1 VDGPYSLTTT
11 ATSDTSFAGV
21 VGGNT
26 PLSNLTINTTS
37 LEAGVI
43 ILAGGGGAASNLIV
57 NGNFD
62 TYDSTGW
69 LWSGNTGS
77 TWFNPG
83 NAYLGPV
90 GSIGTL
96 SQSFSTVVGG
106 SYTVSFSL
114 ANDGGTPSTFAAY
127 FVPTNSVFN
136 GINGGPTGCVGCSP
150 LINQVN
156 ASGFNTTIESFTINA
171 QSNSSTLLFA
181 YQQNPAY
188 YHLGN
193 ISVTSNAGIL
203 TINNSGAAS
212 ITGAIGGSGTGL
224 SKSGSGTLLL
234 SGASTYSGGTT
245 INAGIVQ
252 AGNDSFG
259 VGGSIISGPLGLGTV
274 VVSGGAL
281 DLNGRTVDNAMSI
294 SGGSSTIGALTN
306 SSTTTPAVANGAIS
320 ISSSSTIGGIGDL
333 IISGPIS
340 SNSNGVAF
348 VGAGSISAMNSSNTF
363 SAISAGN
370 LGAPIGSM
378 SITNN
383 GPLSIDSV
391 VVGSNS
397 YSGIYATGL
406 VSIQT
411 VSGDLSVNQAV
422 STSYAG
428 SLSSNLAL
436 VLASGT
442 SSSAGDSS
450 GGNVIL
456 AGSPSIS
463 VGNGG
468 LATLYTGSVIESA
481 GVSALIGLGTGNFRY
496 NSTQNT
502 TNFTLAI
509 GSSGFY
515 AIYREQPTLT
525 IAVDTPLSI
534 TYGAPR
540 PTYSYSV
547 NGVNGDNTS
556 QALSIGATITD
567 DGNISS
573 SGHLTAGT
581 HLLSGSGAV
590 DQLGY
595 ALSYIGASLTV
606 NQLALSG
613 ASIAGVNT
621 TYGTPAAVGTL
632 SFTNVQTGSGHSDIV
647 SGSVSINNP
656 TYSSSLN
663 LNANSYTQT
672 ASTTLT
678 GIDAGNYSFAGYT
691 TPGPNY
697 VVQKLAL
704 SGASIAGVNTTYG
717 IIAST
722 GIVTL
727 TGVIPNDVLSAN
739 ATIVNPVN
747 SSSGNLNAGA
757 YNQMVASANLNGID
771 ASNYTLS
778 TYITPSS
785 NYNVHQRSLTV
796 TADLGQTK
804 IYGSSDPLLTYVAQA
819 QTGIIGLLAGDSLS
833 GALSRAIGENV
844 GTYAITQGTLANAN
858 YNITFVGSSF
868 AITPAT
874 LLLTPTPGQSKNYGQ
889 SDPSSFAYGLNGF
902 INNSVVR
909 DSASNVTV
917 SGSLSRSPGEN
928 IGTYSYSSTLSTS
941 NYNVVMTGSS
951 STFSILP
958 APLGIA
964 LTGTYSGATTI
975 SPTSFTVTGLAF
987 GQTISSI
994 SSAVVNNA
1002 NVSANGGN
1010 YVTAIIGVSGS
1021 AVLGNYYIT
1030 AAYNAAP
1037 NTTTSNTATI
1047 NPASLTIAAANDA
1060 KFVTQSDLAG
1070 SASNCGSGPCL
1081 GGYMGLT
1088 FNGFV
1093 NGEGVSVLSGL
1104 PSIVRNNASVN
1115 TAGVYSGVLQPR
1127 GYSSSNY
1134 NISYVNG
1141 DYVIAPA
1148 NALLVKVN
1156 PSSAMYGS
1164 VPTYA
1169 ASAAYLAA
1177 DGSTIINL
1185 TPSITGVGVAV
1196 NDGVGGA
1203 ASFNLSMVN
1212 SSGVAAKT
1220 STSGNINVGG
1230 YNLAATNSSITGNDF
1245 KSLYVVGSVAVT
1257 PYVLNPNQLG
1267 ITGVSKVYDG
1277 NINIGGLMLNTN
1289 PTLSRLLG
1297 SGSNQDQVSAIGS
1310 GTFDNPNVGFNKG
1323 VNISL
1328 SLAGVDGGNYVL
1340 SSNSFSANIGTITQ
1354 LPSVNYIGPT
1364 GGNWSTQTN
1373 WAGGAI
1379 PTLNNVA
1386 TVIIPAG
1393 LSVVYDASSVG
1404 QIGSIIQN
1412 NGTVIFN
1419 ESSPFNLTNTLSGG
1433 GVFAQTGSAPLT
1445 ISGNNNQSIPG
1456 PFTGQFS
1463 IASGSTL
1470 LLGNANA
1477 LGAGNITSNNGS
1489 LGLTAGTILS
1499 SITVSGPVNLIS
1511 NINTVGSQ
1519 YYAGN
1524 VTISSGSST
1533 MPMSISADDANI
1545 TFVGTL
1551 NSDSENRSLTINA
1564 GLGKVSFTENV
1575 GGTGSDIYSLVVS
1588 AKNILL
1594 MADVTTLNM
1603 QTYNGA
1609 VVISDNGSNGMTR
1622 TFLSEDP
1629 SVIFGGT
1636 LDDSSAIT
1644 HTLDVIAISHDPSLF
1659 PSVNFMGPVGSI
1671 TPLGGLSVITEVIPA
1686 PSPANPTPISTPSGS
1701 ITITG
1706 NITTVGGMSFNTNGI
1721 NLQPAP
1727 GNIISLTSQHGA
1739 VQITGLADLEL
1750 RNVYAGITIRDI
1762 SSNASS
1768 PPNSL
1773 LTPDI
1778 LGNQL
1783 DQGQQILASI
1793 SVADPAEAILCNSL
1807 MDLDCK

>member
-1 VDGPYSLTTT
+1 
-11 ATSDTSFAGV
+11 
-21 VGGNT
+21 
-26 PLSNLTINTTS
+26 
-37 LEAGVI
+37 
-43 ILAGGGGAASNLIV
+43 
-57 NGNFD
+57 
-62 TYDSTGW
+62 
-69 LWSGNTGS
+69 
-77 TWFNPG
+77 
-83 NAYLGPV
+83 
-90 GSIGTL
+90 
-96 SQSFSTVVGG
+96 
-106 SYTVSFSL
+106 
-114 ANDGGTPSTFAAY
+114 
-127 FVPTNSVFN
+127 
-136 GINGGPTGCVGCSP
+136 
-150 LINQVN
+150 
-156 ASGFNTTIESFTINA
+156 
-171 QSNSSTLLFA
+171 
-181 YQQNPAY
+181 
-188 YHLGN
+188 
-193 ISVTSNAGIL
+193 
-203 TINNSGAAS
+203 
-212 ITGAIGGSGTGL
+212 
-224 SKSGSGTLLL
+224 
-234 SGASTYSGGTT
+234 
-245 INAGIVQ
+245 
-252 AGNDSFG
+252 
-259 VGGSIISGPLGLGTV
+259 
-274 VVSGGAL
+274 
-281 DLNGRTVDNAMSI
+281 
-294 SGGSSTIGALTN
+294 
-306 SSTTTPAVANGAIS
+306 
-320 ISSSSTIGGIGDL
+320 
-333 IISGPIS
+333 
-340 SNSNGVAF
+340 
-348 VGAGSISAMNSSNTF
+348 
-363 SAISAGN
+363 
-370 LGAPIGSM
+370 
-378 SITNN
+378 
-383 GPLSIDSV
+383 
-391 VVGSNS
+391 
-397 YSGIYATGL
+397 
-406 VSIQT
+406 
-411 VSGDLSVNQAV
+411 
-422 STSYAG
+422 
-428 SLSSNLAL
+428 
-436 VLASGT
+436 
-442 SSSAGDSS
+442 
-450 GGNVIL
+450 
-456 AGSPSIS
+456 
-463 VGNGG
+463 
-468 LATLYTGSVIESA
+468 
-481 GVSALIGLGTGNFRY
+481 
-496 NSTQNT
+496 
-502 TNFTLAI
+502 
-509 GSSGFY
+509 
-515 AIYREQPTLT
+515 
-525 IAVDTPLSI
+525 
-534 TYGAPR
+534 
-540 PTYSYSV
+540 
-547 NGVNGDNTS
+547 
-556 QALSIGATITD
+556 
-567 DGNISS
+567 
-573 SGHLTAGT
+573 
-581 HLLSGSGAV
+581 
-590 DQLGY
+590 
-595 ALSYIGASLTV
+595 
-606 NQLALSG
+606 
-613 ASIAGVNT
+613 
-621 TYGTPAAVGTL
+621 
-632 SFTNVQTGSGHSDIV
+632 
-647 SGSVSINNP
+647 
-656 TYSSSLN
+656 
-663 LNANSYTQT
+663 
-672 ASTTLT
+672 
-678 GIDAGNYSFAGYT
+678 
-691 TPGPNY
+691 
-697 VVQKLAL
+697 
-704 SGASIAGVNTTYG
+704 
-717 IIAST
+717 
-722 GIVTL
+722 
-727 TGVIPNDVLSAN
+727 
-739 ATIVNPVN
+739 
-747 SSSGNLNAGA
+747 
-757 YNQMVASANLNGID
+757 
-771 ASNYTLS
+771 
-778 TYITPSS
+778 
-785 NYNVHQRSLTV
+785 
-796 TADLGQTK
+796 
-804 IYGSSDPLLTYVAQA
+804 
-819 QTGIIGLLAGDSLS
+819 
-833 GALSRAIGENV
+833 
-844 GTYAITQGTLANAN
+844 
-858 YNITFVGSSF
+858 
-868 AITPAT
+868 
-874 LLLTPTPGQSKNYGQ
+874 
-889 SDPSSFAYGLNGF
+889 
-902 INNSVVR
+902 
-909 DSASNVTV
+909 
-917 SGSLSRSPGEN
+917 
-928 IGTYSYSSTLSTS
+928 
-941 NYNVVMTGSS
+941 
-951 STFSILP
+951 
-958 APLGIA
+958 
-964 LTGTYSGATTI
+964 
-975 SPTSFTVTGLAF
+975 
-987 GQTISSI
+987 
-994 SSAVVNNA
+994 
-1002 NVSANGGN
+1002 
-1010 YVTAIIGVSGS
+1010 
-1021 AVLGNYYIT
+1021 
-1030 AAYNAAP
+1030 
-1037 NTTTSNTATI
+1037 
-1047 NPASLTIAAANDA
+1047 
-1060 KFVTQSDLAG
+1060 
-1070 SASNCGSGPCL
+1070 
-1081 GGYMGLT
+1081 MGLT

-1277 NINIGGLMLNTN
+1277 NINIGGLTLNTN
-1289 PTLSRLLG
+1289 PTLSGLLG
-1297 SGSNQDQVSAIGS
+1297 SGSNQDQVSVIGS

-1354 LPSVNYIGPT
+1354 LSSVNYIGPT

-1477 LGAGNITSNNGS
+1477 LGAGTITSNNGS

-1499 SITVSGPVNLIS
+1499 SITVSGSVNLIS

-1594 MADVTTLNM
+1594 MADVTTLNT

-1644 HTLDVIAISHDPSLF
+1644 HTLDVIAISHDPSLL
-1659 PSVNFMGPVGSI
+1659 PSVNFLGPVGSI

-1783 DQGQQILASI
+1783 DQGPQILASI
-1793 SVADPAEAILCNSL
+1793 SVADPAEAILCNSP